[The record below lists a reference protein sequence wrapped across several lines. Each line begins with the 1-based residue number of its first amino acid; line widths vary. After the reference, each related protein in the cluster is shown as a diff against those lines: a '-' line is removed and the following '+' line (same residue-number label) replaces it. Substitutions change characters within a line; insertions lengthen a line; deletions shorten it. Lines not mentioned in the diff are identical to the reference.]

1 MGVNTCFVLCIIYVR
16 FINFALD
23 EITDN
28 LVVEV
33 LNRSPLDAL
42 LHILLLQRET

>member
-1 MGVNTCFVLCIIYVR
+1 MGVINTNFVFFLIYLK
-16 FINFALD
+16 FIYFALD

-28 LVVEV
+28 LVVKV

-42 LHILLLQRET
+42 LHILLL